1 MVLKTRDGVRAE
13 NHGRK
18 GKKRG
23 CFFVRVG
30 KMRARSREDE
40 RSHSVCVSLR
50 RALCKHRARG
60 NSVVPRVACCSGWNA
75 GAATADETKDGEETE
90 KKKDR
95 FVRIDPSWSSE
106 AGD

>member
-1 MVLKTRDGVRAE
+1 MLKTRDGVRAE

-30 KMRARSREDE
+30 KMRARLREDE
-40 RSHSVCVSLR
+40 RSHSVCVLLR

-60 NSVVPRVACCSGWNA
+60 DLGVPRVACCRGRNA
-75 GAATADETKDGEETE
+75 GVAAENEMQSGEDN
-90 KKKDR
+90 KKEKDR

>member
-1 MVLKTRDGVRAE
+1 
-13 NHGRK
+13 
-18 GKKRG
+18 
-23 CFFVRVG
+23 
-30 KMRARSREDE
+30 MRARSREDE

-60 NSVVPRVACCSGWNA
+60 ESVVPRVACCRGRNA
-75 GAATADETKDGEETE
+75 GAATAGETKHGEEAE

>member
-1 MVLKTRDGVRAE
+1 MRARTRACAKEAVLKTRDGVRAE

-30 KMRARSREDE
+30 KMRARSREDAK
-40 RSHSVCVSLR
+40 SHSVCVPLR

-60 NSVVPRVACCSGWNA
+60 ESVAPRVACCRG
-75 GAATADETKDGEETE
+75 
-90 KKKDR
+90 
-95 FVRIDPSWSSE
+95 
-106 AGD
+106 

>member
-1 MVLKTRDGVRAE
+1 MRARTRECARGGLQTRDGVRAE

-23 CFFVRVG
+23 CFSVRGG
-30 KMRARSREDE
+30 KVRARSRGDE

-60 NSVVPRVACCSGWNA
+60 DSVVPRVACCRG
-75 GAATADETKDGEETE
+75 
-90 KKKDR
+90 
-95 FVRIDPSWSSE
+95 
-106 AGD
+106 

>member
-1 MVLKTRDGVRAE
+1 
-13 NHGRK
+13 
-18 GKKRG
+18 
-23 CFFVRVG
+23 
-30 KMRARSREDE
+30 MRARSREDE
-40 RSHSVCVSLR
+40 RSLSVCVPLR

-60 NSVVPRVACCSGWNA
+60 DSVVPRVACCRGRNA
-75 GAATADETKDGEETE
+75 GAATADETKNGEEK